1 MQSVAS
7 MEDLEVQ
14 KAVRAENSG
23 PAVTHIY
30 CEVVRM
36 GVFSEGN
43 DTERKKAQSCH
54 LKTEELSCQGRRMSE
69 EGKEKSRK
77 EDV

>member
-14 KAVRAENSG
+14 KAVGAENSG
-23 PAVTHIY
+23 PGVTHIY

-43 DTERKKAQSCH
+43 DTERKKS
-54 LKTEELSCQGRRMSE
+54 TELPS
-69 EGKEKSRK
+69 KN
-77 EDV
+77 

>member
-23 PAVTHIY
+23 PGVTHIY

-43 DTERKKAQSCH
+43 DTERKKHRVAIQK
-54 LKTEELSCQGRRMSE
+54 LTREALLSGQKDE
-69 EGKEKSRK
+69 
-77 EDV
+77 